1 MRVVIA
7 EDELLLRQG
16 LTRLLGDAGI
26 DVVAA
31 VSTADALLERVAR
44 MKPDVALVDI
54 RMPPTHRNE
63 GIVAAREIRATHPET
78 GVLVLSHY
86 LESSYAL
93 RLHEDHPER
102 CGYLLKERVSDIA
115 VLVDALKRIADGECV
130 VDPTIVK
137 QLLRKPRDPGPLD
150 TLTERERDVLAAMAE
165 GCSNEAIARRLYLS
179 PRTVE
184 ANIHRVL
191 GKLDIPESPDSNR
204 RVLAVLT
211 YLRST

>member
-1 MRVVIA
+1 VRVVIA

-16 LTRLLGDAGI
+16 VTRLLADAGI

-31 VSTADALLERVAR
+31 VETADALLERVAL
-44 MKPDVALVDI
+44 MKPDVALVDV
-54 RMPPTHRNE
+54 RMPPTHRDE
-63 GIVAAREIRATHPET
+63 GIIAAREIRATHPHT

-93 RLHEDHPER
+93 RLLQDQPEG
-102 CGYLLKERVSDIA
+102 CGYLLKGRVSDIA
-115 VLVDALKRIADGECV
+115 VLVDALRRIADGECV
-130 VDPTIVK
+130 IDPTIVK
-137 QLLRKPRDPGPLD
+137 QLLHKRRDAGPLD

-165 GCSNEAIARRLYLS
+165 GYSNEAIAHRLYLA
-179 PRTVE
+179 PKTVE

-191 GKLDIPESPDSNR
+191 QKLNISETPDSNR

-211 YLRST
+211 YLRSA